1 MANRFPLIVNPVSKK
16 IEELV
21 SGDNLDLT
29 GNGLIVS
36 GSTGVSGQYLKS
48 TSTTLV
54 WDNPG
59 DVYLTA
65 AQTITNKTIESS
77 TISGTTNT
85 FTFIPNAALVNNS
98 ITVNGVAIVLG
109 GTVTTPDNNTTY
121 SISAQ
126 DGGNAA
132 TKVIR
137 LTSGGNSGAGVDD
150 DVSLVAGT
158 NVTLSRTGEAIT
170 INSSYVDTNTVTRVA
185 ASGGTLV
192 SGDIT
197 IAASGAASVAQVGST
212 ITVSAVDTNTVTRL
226 RGTAAG
232 TYTSGDL
239 QLLAGGATTV
249 VQSSSDITI
258 SSTDTITRVRGAAG
272 TLTSGDITIAAGG
285 SSTVAQVGS
294 TITIS
299 SSYVDTIT
307 RVRGT
312 TGGTYTSGDLTI
324 AAGGATSVSQSGST
338 ITISSVDTNT
348 TYTAGTAIT
357 LTGTTF
363 SLKNNANFTGNR
375 LLKWDSGNSQV
386 TNSIISDDGSAVTIA
401 GDLTVT
407 GATTT
412 VSSQTVV
419 IEDAQIELRKG
430 LSLTGVD
437 AGIQVNR
444 TTNNLGI
451 VSSFNVMQWFESG
464 GYWRTYDGSVA
475 NRLVTEGETQTLTN
489 KTLSNPTLTTP
500 TIGAATATTVNGL
513 TISTTVSG
521 VLTIANNKTFTC
533 NNTLTFSGTDASTVG
548 FGTGGTV
555 VYTTNN
561 LSVFG
566 STTSAQ
572 LRGVLSDETGVGV
585 AVFATS
591 PTLTTSI
598 LTGSTTFAVFNTT
611 ATTINAFGAA
621 TTITLGATTG
631 TTTVR
636 NSLQVNGTTNLGD
649 VVGDV
654 INLNGTVDFVNADFT
669 IRGSGANPI
678 SIGRGGNAIA
688 TNTRIGHNCLESNT
702 SGSQNV
708 AIGYEAAK
716 TINSGASIVA
726 IGYQALTNAGTG
738 QHNIAIGRSA
748 LTAILGGQRNVGVGS
763 NTLEG
768 NTIGNNNVAI
778 GYYAGGGATGNG
790 NVLIGPAPDGNNTN
804 VTYTPP
810 TPSGDNQLVIGSGT
824 STWVRG
830 DNNFDVTLPQNTNV
844 GGNLTISGNLT
855 VNGTTTTINTNVLSV
870 DDKLIDLADVSVRT
884 FAATIVSGSANIT
897 AISPVTG
904 LIPGMAVSIS
914 TAGLSVPNG
923 TTIVSITSNTA
934 VLSNVV
940 TGSSGSATFV
950 TTGAT
955 DTTADGGGIRVKGT
969 TDKSITYTNS
979 LSTWTS
985 TENFDLATGKVYRV
999 GNVQV
1004 ASGSQIGPST
1014 GSLSLGAGVTTSS
1027 LTQVGTLSS
1036 LTVSGNLTVDTNT
1049 LVVDASNNRVHIGEA
1064 GTSQA
1069 NLNISGT
1076 GGQGGGI
1083 QINRNTTGNPT
1094 SGQSLGSIA
1103 FKGVTSA
1110 NTNAAG
1116 EVLIEAIASENHS
1129 GSTAGTELAIYTKP
1143 TGTGP
1148 GSSPTKRLTITSA
1161 GLVGI
1166 GTAPASGATLHVD
1179 AIGGATI
1186 RVSRISAS
1194 AGAYGQIEH
1203 DGTNTTLTSTAAT
1216 VFFNNSNEAVRIDSS
1231 RRLLVGTDTATGSAI
1246 LQVRTP
1252 TTYSATVD
1260 SAVNF
1265 VNTSTKV
1272 YPTTASFSVTAGLD
1286 KNIELGTAQTIDTVT
1301 PGGFNFVTGTNIA
1314 LTKSAGNI
1322 QDIERLYFGGFA
1334 QNFTWTDANTCK
1346 QYVGF
1351 VDRFFY
1357 SGFNANSRTST
1368 SFSAT
1373 EIVLVCPDTRT
1384 QTITY
1389 VNSQTLRVNPQGT
1402 STVNIT
1408 QWAGVAPTLSYFNF
1422 SAGTHTSSL
1431 TNAAFYDTGSFSTWG
1446 VQGTTGTLAA
1456 TITNLYGLR
1465 LRPPVG
1471 TTGLTITNNW
1481 GIYQEWG
1488 NANNYFA
1495 GNIQMAS
1502 GKGIDFSA
1510 NANAAG
1516 MTSELLDDYEEGT
1529 WTPTFGRSGSD
1540 PTVTYPAGAGNRVG
1554 TYTKIGNMVYAF
1566 WDMTSTAYSGGSGD
1580 AWIRGLPF
1588 NVSSTQAGYSV
1599 VQWRD
1604 GSSVPAG
1611 AAGTILK
1618 GYAQQGQNFIALQ
1631 YDNSGANGFGTNS
1644 SVLNW
1649 QTGRT
1654 TGYVIYQTDS

>member
-36 GSTGVSGQYLKS
+36 GGTGVSGQYLKS

-65 AQTITNKTIESS
+65 AQTITNKIIESS

-132 TKVIR
+132 TKLIR

-258 SSTDTITRVRGAAG
+258 SSTDTITRVRGTAG

-324 AAGGATSVSQSGST
+324 AASGATSVAQSGST

-348 TYTAGTAIT
+348 TYTSGTAIT
-357 LTGTTF
+357 LTGTVF

-521 VLTIANNKTFTC
+521 VLTIANNKTLTT

-548 FGTGGTV
+548 FGGGGTV

-561 LSVFG
+561 LSTFA

-585 AVFATS
+585 AVFGTS

-598 LTGSTTFAVFNTT
+598 ITGSTTFAVFNTT

-621 TTITLGATTG
+621 TTLSLGATTG

-688 TNTRIGHNCLESNT
+688 TNTRIGHNCLGSNT

-726 IGYQALTNAGTG
+726 IGYQALTNASTG
-738 QHNIAIGRSA
+738 QHNIGIGRSA

-768 NTIGNNNVAI
+768 NTIGNDNVAI

-790 NVLIGPAPDGNNTN
+790 NVLIGPAPDGNSTN

-824 STWVRG
+824 ATWVRG
-830 DNNFDVTLPQNTNV
+830 DSSFDVTLPQNANV

-914 TAGLSVPNG
+914 TSGLSVPGG

-1049 LVVDASNNRVHIGEA
+1049 LVVDAANNRVGFYTTGPSSILHVNQPADSNGITLSHASRPGIWKIYHSGVSSENLVFVQNN
-1064 GTSQA
+1064 GTSDA
-1069 NLNISGT
+1069 VSYVMGRALHEWYINNTPKLTIDGSGNV
-1076 GGQGGGI
+1076 GI
-1083 QINRNTTGNPT
+1083 NDASPGTRV
-1094 SGQSLGSIA
+1094 SGFIVRGSDTRY
-1103 FKGVTSA
+1103 FSVN
-1110 NTNAAG
+1110 NTNAQPTWRFDDNGVGNTILQNSGMTGSNHGMGLQFQLGNSVANSAVAG
-1116 EVLIEAIASENHS
+1116 GIYCLAEQTWS
-1129 GSTAGTELAIYTKP
+1129 STASTKDAYLRFDTATDGVAAERVRLKSDGGIIKNQATTEYNYAGFVANNAAITIDVPVIDDTSTGGGHKIWANHTHINWSSYGALLECWVSSRGAANQEQLNTHNITSGNGGAWTVTKP
-1143 TGTGP
+1143 NTT
-1148 GSSPTKRLTITSA
+1148 
-1161 GLVGI
+1161 
-1166 GTAPASGATLHVD
+1166 TL
-1179 AIGGATI
+1179 
-1186 RVSRISAS
+1186 RISKS
-1194 AGAYGQIEH
+1194 AGAYAG
-1203 DGTNTTLTSTAAT
+1203 GGYYW
-1216 VFFNNSNEAVRIDSS
+1216 VR
-1231 RRLLVGTDTATGSAI
+1231 V
-1246 LQVRTP
+1246 
-1252 TTYSATVD
+1252 
-1260 SAVNF
+1260 
-1265 VNTSTKV
+1265 
-1272 YPTTASFSVTAGLD
+1272 
-1286 KNIELGTAQTIDTVT
+1286 
-1301 PGGFNFVTGTNIA
+1301 
-1314 LTKSAGNI
+1314 
-1322 QDIERLYFGGFA
+1322 
-1334 QNFTWTDANTCK
+1334 
-1346 QYVGF
+1346 
-1351 VDRFFY
+1351 
-1357 SGFNANSRTST
+1357 
-1368 SFSAT
+1368 
-1373 EIVLVCPDTRT
+1373 
-1384 QTITY
+1384 
-1389 VNSQTLRVNPQGT
+1389 
-1402 STVNIT
+1402 
-1408 QWAGVAPTLSYFNF
+1408 
-1422 SAGTHTSSL
+1422 
-1431 TNAAFYDTGSFSTWG
+1431 
-1446 VQGTTGTLAA
+1446 
-1456 TITNLYGLR
+1456 
-1465 LRPPVG
+1465 
-1471 TTGLTITNNW
+1471 ITNN
-1481 GIYQEWG
+1481 
-1488 NANNYFA
+1488 
-1495 GNIQMAS
+1495 
-1502 GKGIDFSA
+1502 
-1510 NANAAG
+1510 
-1516 MTSELLDDYEEGT
+1516 
-1529 WTPTFGRSGSD
+1529 
-1540 PTVTYPAGAGNRVG
+1540 
-1554 TYTKIGNMVYAF
+1554 
-1566 WDMTSTAYSGGSGD
+1566 
-1580 AWIRGLPF
+1580 
-1588 NVSSTQAGYSV
+1588 
-1599 VQWRD
+1599 
-1604 GSSVPAG
+1604 
-1611 AAGTILK
+1611 
-1618 GYAQQGQNFIALQ
+1618 
-1631 YDNSGANGFGTNS
+1631 
-1644 SVLNW
+1644 
-1649 QTGRT
+1649 
-1654 TGYVIYQTDS
+1654 